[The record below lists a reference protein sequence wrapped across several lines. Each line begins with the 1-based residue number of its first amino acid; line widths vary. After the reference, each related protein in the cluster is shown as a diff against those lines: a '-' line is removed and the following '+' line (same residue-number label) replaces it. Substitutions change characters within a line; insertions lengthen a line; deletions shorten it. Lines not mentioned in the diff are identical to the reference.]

1 MTNKNYVD
9 KFEQAGIIIHKMFW
23 IAGSYE
29 SDDLKDMLMEIEVR
43 DYEKLIPGVNIESI
57 DGYLEDEIP
66 VQIFADHDLWGF
78 VAETRY
84 PKRCD
89 FKYNGK
95 GEVIS
100 GQILQWS
107 QMIDYVYGE
116 TLEEL
121 CSNIEKVAEENYQHC
136 LLKDKKKHA

>member
-43 DYEKLIPGVNIESI
+43 DYEKLIPGVNIESLE
-57 DGYLEDEIP
+57 GYLEDEIP
-66 VQIFADHDLWGF
+66 VQIFADHDLWGLI
-78 VAETRY
+78 VETRY
-84 PKRCD
+84 PNQYD
-89 FKYNGK
+89 FKFDEK
-95 GEVIS
+95 GEVLGNAVSSAI
-100 GQILQWS
+100 QT
-107 QMIDYVYGE
+107 IDYVYGE

-121 CSNIEKVAEENYQHC
+121 CSNIEKIAEENYQHC